1 MTEHIRA
8 MPEKRPRAEGTED
21 EDVAIDEKLDWSDKQ
36 RRILTADGKAAEC
49 YTAENG
55 YPYKESELPHYW
67 LSQGKEKLW
76 KTFSGWRD
84 MILSRDER
92 AMDSVQNANSKS
104 RIVGAWKRPLFYG
117 GWEHSTSE
125 TEHVF
130 NVQTSTLFVDLRLPV
145 KRLSRPNVGNLHDL
159 TAQELRLYA
168 RQHCFAGFSWIQE
181 PTNTPKGFTQVCA
194 RHHCID
200 WNYVGTPR
208 NRPNK
213 WWIEIHPNETVWK
226 EWAFAKDES
235 GQHYYCERWEA
246 LSAPQKDKMVLALY
260 QPDMGGVIV
269 VVGNHFNFCF
279 DRPMRGITNTPSSSS
294 LVDLVDQLVEQ
305 GDQDQA
311 RQWLSLEGGHGTVSS
326 GWIVDAAVQFWKEG
340 KPLWSKTSAQWNRAS
355 DDQST
360 NDPTMWWKDCSLHW
374 EGQKWQIFEC
384 NLTSLAQLQ
393 QVWASS
399 FQNACDKS

>member
-1 MTEHIRA
+1 
-8 MPEKRPRAEGTED
+8 
-21 EDVAIDEKLDWSDKQ
+21 
-36 RRILTADGKAAEC
+36 
-49 YTAENG
+49 
-55 YPYKESELPHYW
+55 
-67 LSQGKEKLW
+67 
-76 KTFSGWRD
+76 
-84 MILSRDER
+84 
-92 AMDSVQNANSKS
+92 
-104 RIVGAWKRPLFYG
+104 
-117 GWEHSTSE
+117 
-125 TEHVF
+125 
-130 NVQTSTLFVDLRLPV
+130 
-145 KRLSRPNVGNLHDL
+145 
-159 TAQELRLYA
+159 
-168 RQHCFAGFSWIQE
+168 
-181 PTNTPKGFTQVCA
+181 
-194 RHHCID
+194 
-200 WNYVGTPR
+200 
-208 NRPNK
+208 
-213 WWIEIHPNETVWK
+213 
-226 EWAFAKDES
+226 
-235 GQHYYCERWEA
+235 
-246 LSAPQKDKMVLALY
+246 MVLALY

-305 GDQDQA
+305 GNQDQA

-384 NLTSLAQLQ
+384 NLTSFAQLQ